1 MKKKSEMFL
10 AVCIAVLLFQ
20 HNKFFGQDTVA
31 ITIDKAD
38 SIFLVNN
45 LSLLSA
51 KYSISAAQALKI
63 QAKVYPNPTLYLEQS
78 LVNKNTRS
86 NYDTEPTRTASTE
99 NIVQVNQLITLAG
112 KRNKQIRLADIN
124 IKLTETD
131 FENLLRTLR
140 FQLHNDLYQLYYNQL
155 SLKLLKEENKN
166 IDQLSSSVDEQ
177 VKKGFISLSEGVR
190 IKSLLLE
197 IDKQRMDYENA
208 DNQLLAEINTLL
220 NYSSGTYVNVETDPN
235 LSIGLLPINTYL
247 DSANVYNPDVKKS
260 NYLIDI
266 AKAQYSLNKAMAVPN
281 ANLQLTYDK
290 SGNYIKNYYGIGV
303 GFDLPAFNRNQ
314 GNIKV
319 SEFKIDQTENDLKLQ
334 QQSVA
339 SLLFSVY
346 QGSINYQNTLKKYS
360 RTYEAQ
366 LLQMM
371 DNVFDDYQKRIITI
385 MDFTNYYE
393 SYKQSYLSLL
403 QIKSSLISNIEQLN
417 FLIGKPIVK

>member
-1 MKKKSEMFL
+1 MKKKSEIFL
-10 AVCIAVLLFQ
+10 AVWMVVLLFQ
-20 HNKFFGQDTVA
+20 HNKFFGQDTVT

-86 NYDTEPTRTASTE
+86 NYDTDPTRTGSTE

-112 KRNKQIRLADIN
+112 KRNKQIRVADIN

-155 SLKLLKEENKN
+155 SLKLLKEENKS
-166 IDQLSSSVDEQ
+166 IDQLSNNVDEQ

-197 IDKQRMDYENA
+197 IDQQRMGYENT

-220 NYSSGTYVNVETDPN
+220 NYPTGTYVNVETDPN

-319 SEFKIDQTENDLKLQ
+319 SEFKIDQSENDLKLQ
-334 QQSVA
+334 QQSIA

-366 LLQMM
+366 LLKMM
-371 DNVFDDYQKRIITI
+371 NNVFDDYQKRIITI

-417 FLIGKPIVK
+417 FLIGKPIIK

>member
-1 MKKKSEMFL
+1 MKKKSEIFL
-10 AVCIAVLLFQ
+10 AVWMVVLLFQ
-20 HNKFFGQDTVA
+20 HNKFFGQDTVT

-86 NYDTEPTRTASTE
+86 NYDTDPTRTGSTE

-112 KRNKQIRLADIN
+112 KRNKQIRVADIN

-155 SLKLLKEENKN
+155 SLKLLKEENKS
-166 IDQLSSSVDEQ
+166 IDQLSNNVDEQ

-197 IDKQRMDYENA
+197 IDQQRMGYENA

-220 NYSSGTYVNVETDPN
+220 NYPTGTYVNVETDPN
-235 LSIGLLPINTYL
+235 LSIGLLPVNTYL

-319 SEFKIDQTENDLKLQ
+319 SEFKIDQSENDLKLQ
-334 QQSVA
+334 QQSIA

-366 LLQMM
+366 LLKMM
-371 DNVFDDYQKRIITI
+371 NNVFDDYQKRIITI

-417 FLIGKPIVK
+417 FLIGKPIIK